1 MKISARNVIRGKVSA
16 LNEGPINAEVEITT
30 PNGDKIIAILTDTSV
45 KSLGLSAG
53 ADAVAVIKASWV
65 TLIAGTPEF
74 RFSARNQLPGK
85 VSKLKRGAINTQA
98 AVTLTG
104 GTVVNALVT
113 NEAADELA
121 LQENTP
127 VIALFKAS
135 HVLVGVPA

>member
-30 PNGDKIIAILTDTSV
+30 PSGDKIIAILTDTSV